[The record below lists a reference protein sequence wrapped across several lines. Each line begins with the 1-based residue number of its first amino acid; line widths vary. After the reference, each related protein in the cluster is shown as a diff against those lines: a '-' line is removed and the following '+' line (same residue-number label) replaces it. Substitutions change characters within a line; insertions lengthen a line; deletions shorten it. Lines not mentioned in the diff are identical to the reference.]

1 MKLKNLIVTGILCI
15 LLGSIFLYKE
25 DIQKVYSKVFLQNK
39 KNIDIVE
46 KNEYFKN
53 YNFSYV
59 ENTDNFLPENKQD
72 LYNIYYTG
80 INSGTDQF
88 TFYCKNEYK
97 NCIDDIKF
105 LANDE
110 VTLSN
115 INNFVHPYNS
125 FSKIE
130 TEYDSLGKVKITIH
144 HTYSKEEIKEINEKI
159 NTLKQE
165 LYNNELNKKEQI
177 KAIHDYIINN
187 SKYDSDRSDRNIIK
201 YKSDTA
207 YGPLFQGYAICGGY
221 TDLMAIFLN
230 DLNIENYKVSSKN
243 HIWNAVKIDD
253 IWYNLDLTWDDPVT
267 SDGSDYLGYNYF
279 LISTKKLLEIEK
291 TEHQFDETVYQE
303 IKESN

>member
-177 KAIHDYIINN
+177 KVIHDYIINN

-253 IWYNLDLTWDDPVT
+253 TWYNLDLTWDDPVT

-279 LISTKKLLEIEK
+279 LIPTKKLLEIEK

>member
-243 HIWNAVKIDD
+243 HIWNAVKIND